1 MQKLIPQIDL
11 QEITEIF
18 KKNNFHGEIK
28 ELSELK
34 ISKCEKT
41 VRKRFFKL
49 ILSNGNVIH
58 LTYGYDLKRTYQCT
72 KKLNTLLPDITCKA
86 LFLYHND
93 KLELFGQEFFEGIPI
108 DVSLEKNIKNQKS
121 VNVALIKIFKS
132 LDTLTKKSTKEAFN
146 KELKERLNKYSGNFS
161 KVDKILL
168 QDVLIPAI
176 LKRVKEPSP
185 KIRWSPGDLISK
197 NILMSKEGTFK
208 IIDFE
213 FANLTHFYDEDF
225 VRLDIF
231 SNKLI
236 QDLPAVK
243 NKVKNVPDYI
253 KLYFWIRQIFLSS
266 ESNTISEFQKIS
278 LDFTSR
284 FQVEFI
290 KIIKS
295 YNLSSLFLDSS
306 NRMILKS
313 IENEKSLTSSIENLN
328 AKVSNI
334 INLHQ
339 KEKGNLNKRINYL
352 KKENLLSINK
362 INRMKSSFSW
372 RVTSILRLLRR
383 SSLDRIK
390 ANLIEKRKYIH
401 HFDSPINLKFFHNGT
416 ISFEGWA
423 FDKNGMSPKHIF
435 AKVGKNIIN
444 FSNNLQRND
453 LKEIY
458 QELQIPCNFGFKGK
472 VKTKNGFKKIQIIV
486 TWFDGREEIIF
497 NKLIYQGISLK
508 SNLFSK
514 FKNYLRCNS
523 LRKEY
528 IKNLKPLASKIKY
541 DVNIIIPV
549 YDDFNLTK
557 KCLNSVLSTINKNN
571 TVFSI
576 LIIND
581 NSPNKNIVELINEIR
596 IRDDVFVISNEKN
609 IGFVDSVNKA
619 LLASSCSDVILL
631 NSDTEVYGNWVD
643 RIYSVY
649 KNNEKV
655 ATVTPMSNNATIC
668 SYPNFPNGSELP
680 NNFNAELIDSLCK
693 KHNEGNIYEV
703 PTGVGSCM
711 FISRE
716 SITKVGYLDSKLF
729 GKGYGEEN
737 DLCLRLKAKG
747 FRNVLLTDTYIY
759 HFGGASFKEKKELL
773 CQKALDKITTH
784 YPDYRKFVSDF
795 ITNDLFRADRLKIDI
810 LTLKISKKPIVL
822 CITNN
827 RGGGTLK
834 HIKEKTKELKNVQTR
849 LLLTIN
855 PNDRKTFKIFYLPNM
870 IRITLPLNEPQLR
883 KFIKEINISH
893 IEVHQILDFQY
904 NFTQFIQDFNIPY
917 TVLIHDFFL
926 KCPQITLTNES
937 GEYCKEPE
945 LKICEQCIIKRPE
958 NGVSSMTKW
967 LNKNEIFLKN
977 SKKVIT
983 PSSSTKDHMV
993 KSFPEITFDITL
1005 HENINSKN
1013 TYKPKFNSDVLRIG
1027 IIGGLS
1033 KEKGFDLLEKM
1044 INFSYTYSL
1053 PFEFILFGTSY
1064 RAPTLVKK
1072 SLLTITGP
1080 YEDSDIER
1088 LFKVHEPHFFWFPA
1102 LWPETYSYTFSHVL
1116 RNNYPVIVPNLGA
1129 FKERINR
1136 NQISRV
1142 IEWNSSLDVIKTAF
1156 LEVGDEIK
1164 IKYLTH

>member
-72 KKLNTLLPDITCKA
+72 KKLSTLLPEITCKP

-93 KLELFGQEFFEGIPI
+93 ELELFGQEFFEGIPI
-108 DVSLEKNIKNQKS
+108 DVSLEKNIKNEKS

-146 KELKERLNKYSGNFS
+146 KELKERLNKYSSNFS

-197 NILMSKEGTFK
+197 NILISKEGTFK

-236 QDLPAVK
+236 QDLPTVK

-266 ESNTISEFQKIS
+266 ESNTVSEFQKIS

-295 YNLSSLFLDSS
+295 YNLSSSFLDSS
-306 NRMILKS
+306 NRMLLKS
-313 IENEKSLTSSIENLN
+313 IENEKSLKSSIENLN

-339 KEKGNLNKRINYL
+339 KEKGNLNKRINSL

-362 INRMKSSFSW
+362 IDRMKSSFSW
-372 RVTSILRLLRR
+372 RVTSLLRLLRR
-383 SSLDRIK
+383 ISLDRIK

-401 HFDSPINLKFFHNGT
+401 HFDSPVNLKFFHNGT

-423 FDKNGMSPKHIF
+423 FDKNGMGPKQIF

-486 TWFDGREEIIF
+486 TWFDGREEVIF

-508 SNLFSK
+508 FNLFSK

-609 IGFVDSVNKA
+609 IGFIDSVNKA
-619 LLASSCSDVILL
+619 LLASSKSDVILL

-655 ATVTPMSNNATIC
+655 ATVTPLSNNATIC

-680 NNFNAELIDSLCK
+680 YNFNAELIDSLCK
-693 KHNEGNIYEV
+693 KHNKGNIYEV

-716 SITKVGYLDSKLF
+716 SIIKVGYLDSKLF

-759 HFGGASFKEKKELL
+759 HFGGASFKDEKRLL
-773 CQKALDKITTH
+773 CIKALEKINNL
-784 YPDYRKFVSDF
+784 YPSYEKSVASF
-795 ITNDLFRADRLKIDI
+795 INNDIFSNDRFKLDTENLKSSS
-810 LTLKISKKPIVL
+810 LPIVV
-822 CITNN
+822 CVGNN

-834 HIKEKTKELKNVQTR
+834 FLKERAVQKQSLEIR
-849 LLLTIN
+849 LFLTLSLN
-855 PNDRKTFKIFYLPNM
+855 RKHMLNLYYLPNM
-870 IRITLPLNEPQLR
+870 IEISKVF
-883 KFIKEINISH
+883 KFHEIEEFFNIINPSY
-893 IEVHQILDFQY
+893 IEVHQLLDYPYSFSEFILKLKIRY
-904 NFTQFIQDFNIPY
+904 SVY
-917 TVLIHDFFL
+917 IHDFFL
-926 KCPQITLTNES
+926 KCPQVTLSNND
-937 GEYCKEPE
+937 GIYCSEPPKEE
-945 LKICEQCIIKRPE
+945 CQACISDRPVKE
-958 NGVSSMTKW
+958 ISNIIDW
-967 LNKNEIFLKN
+967 RNKNKIFLQNADKVFVP
-977 SKKVIT
+977 SK
-983 PSSSTKDHMV
+983 STRYHMSKEFKDINFRV
-993 KSFPEITFDITL
+993 KPHEPNIKKKLGDI
-1005 HENINSKN
+1005 
-1013 TYKPKFNSDVLRIG
+1013 KFSDQLRIG
-1027 IIGGLS
+1027 IIGALS
-1033 KEKGFDLLEKM
+1033 KEKGADFLEQTVNSVVEKHLPVKFYLIGFPSRKLLIKDD
-1044 INFSYTYSL
+1044 SY
-1053 PFEFILFGTSY
+1053 
-1064 RAPTLVKK
+1064 
-1072 SLLTITGP
+1072 LTITGP
-1080 YEDSDIER
+1080 YEDSNVKDFLKQYRIN
-1088 LFKVHEPHFFWFPA
+1088 VIWFPTRA
-1102 LWPETYSYTFSHVL
+1102 PETFSYTLSHAL
-1116 RNNYPVIVPNLGA
+1116 ENSYPVIIPDVGS
-1129 FKERINR
+1129 FKERVYDKDNLYKFSWKANVEDIISIIINIIED
-1136 NQISRV
+1136 NEKSLLSR
-1142 IEWNSSLDVIKTAF
+1142 
-1156 LEVGDEIK
+1156 
-1164 IKYLTH
+1164 